1 LPDGL
6 PKGMVAYAFNTRR
19 PIFSDIRVREAI
31 LLLFDFE
38 WANRNFFFGLYR
50 RTASYFDGSEL
61 SSHGIAADARERALL
76 APYPD
81 AVRADIL
88 DGTWAPPIS
97 DGSGR
102 DRDLL
107 RRALAL
113 LEAAGYDLVGSEL
126 RERASGKPLAFEI
139 LVDGKDQER
148 LALTFAQNLG
158 RAGIA
163 AHVRQVDAVQFDRRR
178 LTFDFDMIQN
188 RWDQSL
194 SPGNEQAFYWSSA
207 AADQEGSRNYMG
219 VKSAAAD
226 AMIAAMLTAERRE
239 DFVAAVRAL
248 DRVLL
253 SGFYVVPLFHLPD
266 QWIAR
271 WTRIGRPATTSLSG
285 YLPETW
291 WREPQS
297 Q

>member
-1 LPDGL
+1 
-6 PKGMVAYAFNTRR
+6 MAAYAFNRR
-19 PIFSDIRVREAI
+19 RQVFADVRVREAI

-38 WANRNFFFGLYR
+38 WVNQNFFFGLYQ

-61 SSHGIAADARERALL
+61 SSHGVAADARERALL
-76 APYPD
+76 AAYPD
-81 AVRADIL
+81 AVRDDIL
-88 DGTWAPPIS
+88 AGAWAPPVS

-102 DRDLL
+102 DRDIL

-113 LEAAGYDLVGSEL
+113 FDAAGYDLVGTEL
-126 RERASGKPLAFEI
+126 RERKSGRPLAFEI
-139 LVDGKDQER
+139 LVDSKDQER
-148 LALTFAQNLG
+148 LALTFAQNLK

-163 AHVRQVDAVQFDRRR
+163 ARIRLVDAVQYDRRR

-194 SPGNEQAFYWSSA
+194 SPGNEQAFYWGSA
-207 AADQEGSRNYMG
+207 AADEEGSRNYMG
-219 VKSAAAD
+219 VKSAAVD
-226 AMIAAMLTAERRE
+226 AMIAAMLKAERRE

-253 SGFYVVPLFHLPD
+253 SGFYVVPLFHRPN
-266 QWIAR
+266 QWVAR
-271 WTRIGRPATTSLSG
+271 WTRIGRPATTALSG

-291 WREPQS
+291 WREPQI